1 MMEHGLK
8 HQFLLAMPALSGGY
22 FAGTI
27 TYLCEHNEDGAL
39 GLMIN
44 RPVADV
50 QLGELFDQLEITGT
64 CFRDAPVLEG
74 GPVQRDRGFVLHS
87 DDLVLETSLQLQ
99 EGLVLTTAREIL
111 AAIADGSGPA
121 RFLVCVGYAGWGA
134 GQLETELAEN
144 AWLTCA
150 GNPDIIFEVP
160 FAERIDRAAASLGID
175 FRLISGEAGHA

>member
-1 MMEHGLK
+1 MQSALK
-8 HQFLLAMPALSGGY
+8 HQFLLAMPTLAGSY
-22 FAGTI
+22 FASSI

-50 QLGELFDQLEITGT
+50 QLGELFDQLEITGSH
-64 CFRDAPVLEG
+64 FRGAPVLEG

-87 DDLVLETSLQLQ
+87 DDLILETSLLLQ

-144 AWLTCA
+144 AWLTC
-150 GNPDIIFEVP
+150 GGDPSIIFETP
-160 FAERIDRAAASLGID
+160 FNERIDRAAKSLGID

>member
-1 MMEHGLK
+1 MSSFLK
-8 HQFLLAMPALSGGY
+8 HQFLLAMPGLTGSY
-22 FAGTI
+22 FGATI

-44 RPVADV
+44 RPLANVP
-50 QLGELFDQLEITGT
+50 LGELFDQLDIEGNHH
-64 CFRDAPVLEG
+64 REAPVLEG

-87 DDLVLETSLQLQ
+87 DDVVLESTLTLND
-99 EGLVLTTAREIL
+99 GMALTTAREIL
-111 AAIADGSGPA
+111 AAIAAGEGPE

-134 GQLETELAEN
+134 GQLETELADN

-150 GNPDIIFEVP
+150 ADPEIIFAVP
-160 FAERIDRAAASLGID
+160 FEERIDRAAATLGID

>member
-1 MMEHGLK
+1 MDGALK
-8 HQFLLAMPALSGGY
+8 HQFLLAMPALAGSY
-22 FAGTI
+22 FAGSI
-27 TYLCEHNEDGAL
+27 TYLCEHNADGAL

-50 QLGELFDQLEITGT
+50 QLGELFDQLNITGSS
-64 CFRDAPVLEG
+64 FRDAPVLEG

-87 DDLVLETSLQLQ
+87 DDVVLETSLLLQ

-111 AAIADGSGPA
+111 AAIAEGQGPQ

-134 GQLETELAEN
+134 GQIETELAEN

-150 GNPDIIFEVP
+150 GDPDIIFDTP
-160 FAERIDRAAASLGID
+160 FHQRIDRAAASLGID